1 MEIDFVPFR
10 VVRASML
17 CASIDQEWLV
27 VVYLTKVEYLTYLS
41 ALTAAS
47 EEDVNHSTACLMTDN
62 LITEETARQSLQ
74 GSWELIKLRNV
85 VTSQGNN
92 KSKHHYRSVQIYFEV
107 ERNEWKNTKK
117 GPLL

>member
-1 MEIDFVPFR
+1 MIRETEVEVLMKIVFLPFR
-10 VVRASML
+10 VVRASIIL

-62 LITEETARQSLQ
+62 LITEETARQS
-74 GSWELIKLRNV
+74 
-85 VTSQGNN
+85 
-92 KSKHHYRSVQIYFEV
+92 
-107 ERNEWKNTKK
+107 
-117 GPLL
+117 